1 MLRRH
6 KTNLAVKVALG
17 GILVVLFI
25 SVVNMQLNLKELRE
39 ERDELAEQIADIRN
53 DIEETNYRLS
63 EEVDAAYIERYARE
77 KLGYRF
83 PNEILFYNDIAD

>member
-1 MLRRH
+1 MRSH
-6 KTNLAVKVALG
+6 QTGLAVKAALG

-25 SVVNMQLNLKELRE
+25 SVVNMQINLNTLRE
-39 ERDELAEQIADIRN
+39 ERAELEEALDDLRDDIQ
-53 DIEETNYRLS
+53 ETNYRLS
-63 EEVDAAYIERYARE
+63 EETDAEYIERYARE

>member
-1 MLRRH
+1 MLRSH
-6 KTNLAVKVALG
+6 KTNLAVKAALG

-25 SVVNMQLNLKELRE
+25 SVVNMQIHLKTLRE
-39 ERDELAEQIADIRN
+39 DREKLESQIADLKD
-53 DIEETNYRLS
+53 DIAETNYRLS
-63 EEVDAAYIERYARE
+63 EEVNAEYIERYARE

>member
-1 MLRRH
+1 MLRSHR
-6 KTNLAVKVALG
+6 TNLAVKVAMG
-17 GILVVLFI
+17 GILIVLFI

-39 ERDELAEQIADIRN
+39 ERKELQEQIEDLRN

-63 EEVDAAYIERYARE
+63 EDVDASYIERYARE

>member
-1 MLRRH
+1 MRSHR
-6 KTNLAVKVALG
+6 TSLAVKVALG

-25 SVVNMQLNLKELRE
+25 SVVNMQLNLRELRQ
-39 ERDELAEQIADIRN
+39 ERQALETQIADLRN
-53 DIEETNYRLS
+53 DMEEINYRLS

-77 KLGYRF
+77 KLGYRL